1 MPQKPK
7 PTKVSHGRV
16 IPNRNA
22 TAARGALHERSAA
35 RMHYALQAE
44 LEDIEAGNPTKGRYV
59 RVRDAIMAR
68 FVCSRAEAERA
79 IARGKIYLAE
89 RFDAELPA
97 HRADVCRQL
106 QRIADEQEQ
115 QHPVAA
121 VAALREK
128 SKILGLYAPK
138 KLQVTHGAA
147 PELALQLD
155 AILAILSPRGHAA
168 MDVLMEEIETAKRE
182 GRLALPEPERDAG
195 DEGDTEDAEFVDVS
209 ERDLSDD
216 PDGAN

>member
-1 MPQKPK
+1 VPQKPK
-7 PTKVSHGRV
+7 PTKVNHGRV
-16 IPNRNA
+16 VPNPNA
-22 TAARGALHERSAA
+22 TAANGALHERSAA

-59 RVRDAIMAR
+59 RVRDAIIAR
-68 FVCSRAEAERA
+68 FNCSRSEAERA

-106 QRIADEQEQ
+106 QRIADDQEQ
-115 QHPVAA
+115 QHPIAA

-155 AILAILSPRGHAA
+155 AILAVLSPRGHAA
-168 MDVLMEEIETAKRE
+168 MDVLMEEIEAAKRE
-182 GRLALPEPERDAG
+182 GRLALPEPAEA
-195 DEGDTEDAEFVDVS
+195 EGGAEDAEFVEVS
-209 ERDLSDD
+209 ERDE